1 MEEAKIWDRYAKGY
15 AKRPVADEVAYQKKL
30 EITQSYFTPDMKL
43 LEFGC
48 GTGSTALVHAPYVAH
63 IDAIDISSNMIE
75 IARQKLAA
83 TEISNI
89 TFRTATIEEFKPE
102 KQFDIVLGLSILH
115 LVKDKNATI
124 SKVYDLLKD
133 DGLFISSTICLGNN
147 MGYMK
152 YILPI
157 GRFFG
162 AIPTVKVFSTDAL
175 EESLTDAGFTIVQKQ
190 KPKPS
195 SAMFIVARK

>member
-1 MEEAKIWDRYAKGY
+1 MGEAKIWDRYAKGY

-30 EITQSYFTPDMKL
+30 EITQSYFTPDMNL

-63 IDAIDISSNMIE
+63 IDAIDVSPNMIE
-75 IARQKLAA
+75 IAQQKLAA

-102 KQFDIVLGLSILH
+102 KQFDMVLGLSILH

-124 SKVYDLLKD
+124 SKVYDLLKE

-162 AIPTVKVFSTDAL
+162 AIPTVKVFSTDEL
-175 EESLTDAGFTIVQKQ
+175 EQSLTDAGFTIVQKRQ
-190 KPKPS
+190 PKPS
-195 SAMFIVARK
+195 SAMFIVSRK